1 MYFRYLAET
10 SPQNLL
16 CEKLYQFS
24 DELFVL
30 LDWTLS
36 NHFLLN
42 FGGLF
47 NEKFYGLV
55 RKERSIVGKSV
66 LVHVLLPYIK
76 VKVDRLY
83 ERWIIQGSQS
93 KIKERSDFYHS

>member
-10 SPQNLL
+10 SPQNVL

-24 DELFVL
+24 DELFIL

-36 NHFLLN
+36 KHFLLN

-47 NEKFYGLV
+47 TEQFYGLV
-55 RKERSIVGKSV
+55 RNERSVVGKSV

-83 ERWIIQGSQS
+83 ERWIIQGSQL
-93 KIKERSDFYHS
+93 KRRDFF